1 MSMYNNDDDDDKK
14 KIMIIIIIIMIL
26 LLLSLMIIIMSRARP
41 RDRLGPR
48 LSEASSRVRRT
59 SFSLT
64 ASSWGRERER
74 DITIN
79 IISSII
85 ISSSS
90 SIGIIKNY

>member
-1 MSMYNNDDDDDKK
+1 MYNNDDDDDKK
-14 KIMIIIIIIMIL
+14 KIMIIIIMIL

-85 ISSSS
+85 SSS